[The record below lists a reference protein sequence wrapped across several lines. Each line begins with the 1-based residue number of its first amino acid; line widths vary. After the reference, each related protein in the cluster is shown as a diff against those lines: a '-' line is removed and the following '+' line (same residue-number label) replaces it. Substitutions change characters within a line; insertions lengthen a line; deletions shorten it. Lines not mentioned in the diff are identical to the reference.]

1 MIIVKK
7 LVRENVSIWPHW
19 LSKIS
24 AYPVTV
30 SAKAWLGIKA
40 HLKWIGFEGIF
51 TSVGPQLSSVQSTSW
66 ELFESLITKSYWSCW
81 GTLHKVVVYESI
93 KKARFSYFFF
103 FFLSLFLVSF
113 DIYEITKHGY
123 TACPFDF
130 CKLQGR
136 LYILPRVL
144 RISRKPQEHVI
155 ISNI

>member
-1 MIIVKK
+1 MMKENTKLALSLSLMIIVKK

-93 KKARFSYFFF
+93 KKARFSYLYFFF
-103 FFLSLFLVSF
+103 VFIFSFIWYIRNNKAWLYCMSIRFL
-113 DIYEITKHGY
+113 
-123 TACPFDF
+123 
-130 CKLQGR
+130 
-136 LYILPRVL
+136 
-144 RISRKPQEHVI
+144 
-155 ISNI
+155 